1 MSDPLAD
8 ATGLAREDRE
18 ELADLCRR
26 YAAAADSR
34 EFGAFGELFTADG
47 VLIST
52 RGRYEGR
59 VAIVAGVS
67 GLARYDRTF
76 HFVGQIRHWVE
87 DGAVRGETYCVAHHF
102 TDADGGGARDRVL
115 YIRYRDECR
124 REGGAWRFAR
134 RELGLV
140 QAGQEDKPPAEA
152 PPGQPAPRR
161 VAARPPEA

>member
-8 ATGLAREDRE
+8 ATGLSRADRE

-34 EFGAFGELFTADG
+34 DFEAFGGLFTRDG
-47 VLIST
+47 VLVPS

-59 VAIVAGVS
+59 AAIVAGVG

-76 HFVGQIRHWVE
+76 HLVGQIRHWVE
-87 DGAVRGETYCVAHHF
+87 DGVVRGETYCVAHHF
-102 TDADGGGARDRVL
+102 TGADGEGVRDRVL

-124 REGGAWRFAR
+124 REDGAWRFAR

-140 QAGQEDKPPAEA
+140 WAGQEDKPPAEA
-152 PPGQPAPRR
+152 LPG
-161 VAARPPEA
+161 

>member
-1 MSDPLAD
+1 MSDPPAD
-8 ATGLAREDRE
+8 AAGLSREDRE

-26 YAAAADSR
+26 YASAADSR

-47 VLIST
+47 VLISS

-59 VAIVAGVS
+59 AAIAAGVS

-76 HFVGQIRHWVE
+76 HFVGQIRHWAE

-102 TDADGGGARDRVL
+102 TDAGGAGTQDRVL

-124 REGGAWRFAR
+124 REDGAWRFAR

-140 QAGQEDKPPAEA
+140 WAGQEDKPPGE
-152 PPGQPAPRR
+152 PLPG
-161 VAARPPEA
+161 